1 MRSLTI
7 NLRLALTVVT
17 LWALVVAMGVV
28 SLIGM
33 DLTNRAQHDAYAVH
47 FASAVALGKS
57 GTAMSRAR
65 FGLDWAV
72 ANPHSPQLGPQLDRA
87 QMLLA
92 ESDRW
97 WQQFRALPKTAELQA
112 LTDDLDAK
120 RSAVRRDAIDRLIT
134 AIRSGDTSWMDEHRA
149 AELIGLYTAM
159 NTSQGALENY
169 LDEAARRADAQ
180 SSARFHTLGVVCGA
194 SIVLALLIAFLSW
207 RGLRRAVMD
216 PLRAAMAHFEA
227 IAAGDLT
234 TRVTAHRADE
244 MGLLLD
250 SLAAMQTR
258 LRSTMEQVRSGANA
272 MATAT
277 QQIATGNLD
286 LSQRTEEQASSLAQ
300 TASAM
305 QELIGTV
312 EANAV
317 HAQQARELALG
328 ASDVAVRGRDAVTRM
343 EQTMHEI
350 HASSSKMTDIIG
362 TIESI
367 AFQTNILALNA
378 AVEAARAGEEGR
390 GFAVVAGE
398 VRNLAQRASA
408 AAREIGTLIAGSTG
422 RVASGAELVTEASG
436 AMAEIQTS
444 TTRVATLIHEI
455 AAASREQSDGIGQV
469 GLAVTQMDEVTQQNA
484 ALVEESAAA
493 ASSLAEH
500 ANSLNTLI
508 AGFKVESGVLPHDAR
523 IARPA

>member
-1 MRSLTI
+1 MKSLTI
-7 NLRLALTVVT
+7 NLRLALTVMT
-17 LWALVVAMGVV
+17 LGALVIAMGVV
-28 SLIGM
+28 SLFGM

-65 FGLDWAV
+65 FGLDWAM
-72 ANPHSPQLGPQLDRA
+72 ANPDSPQLGPQLDRA
-87 QMLLA
+87 QSLLA
-92 ESDRW
+92 DSDRW
-97 WQQFRALPKTAELQA
+97 WQQFRALPKTPELQT

-120 RSAVRRDAIDRLIT
+120 RTAVRRDAIDRLIT
-134 AIRSGDTSWMDEHRA
+134 AIRGHDASWMNEQRA

-159 NTSQGALENY
+159 NTSQTALERY
-169 LDEAARRADAQ
+169 LDEAARQADAA
-180 SSARFHTLGVVCGA
+180 SGARFRMLGVMCGA
-194 SIVLALLIAFLSW
+194 SIALAMLIAFLSW

-216 PLRAAMAHFEA
+216 PLRAAMAQFDA
-227 IAAGDLT
+227 IAAGNLT
-234 TRVTAHRADE
+234 THVTIQRADE
-244 MGLLLD
+244 MGVLLD
-250 SLAAMQTR
+250 GLAAMQTR
-258 LRSTMEQVRSGANA
+258 LRETMEQVHAGANA

-277 QQIATGNLD
+277 QQIASGNID

-300 TASAM
+300 TAAAM
-305 QELIGTV
+305 QELISTV
-312 EANAV
+312 QTNALN
-317 HAQQARELALG
+317 AQQARDLALG
-328 ASDVAVRGRDAVTRM
+328 AADVAGRGRDAVTRM

-398 VRNLAQRASA
+398 VRSLAQRASA
-408 AAREIGTLIAGSTG
+408 AAKEIGTLIAGSTG
-422 RVASGAELVTEASG
+422 RVASGAVLVTEASG

-455 AAASREQSDGIGQV
+455 ASASRAQSDGIEQV

-484 ALVEESAAA
+484 ALVEQSAAA
-493 ASSLAEH
+493 ASSLADH
-500 ANSLNTLI
+500 AHSLNTLV
-508 AGFKVESGVLPHDAR
+508 AAFKVEGAMV
-523 IARPA
+523 

>member
-1 MRSLTI
+1 MKSLTI

-17 LWALVVAMGVV
+17 LGALVIAMGVV
-28 SLIGM
+28 SLFGM
-33 DLTNRAQHDAYAVH
+33 EMTNRAQHDAYAVH

-65 FGLDWAV
+65 FGLDWAM

-87 QMLLA
+87 QALLA
-92 ESDRW
+92 DSDRW
-97 WQQFRALPKTAELQA
+97 WQQFRALPKTPELQT

-120 RSAVRRDAIDRLIT
+120 RTAVRRDAIDRLIA
-134 AIRSGDTSWMDEHRA
+134 AIRGGDTAWMDERRA

-159 NTSQGALENY
+159 NASQGALEHY
-169 LDEAARRADAQ
+169 LDNAAHQADAD
-180 SSARFHTLGVVCGA
+180 SDARFHTLGVICGA

-207 RGLRRAVMD
+207 RDLRRAVMV

-234 TRVTAHRADE
+234 RRVTAHRNDE
-244 MGLLLD
+244 MGALLVG
-250 SLAAMQTR
+250 LAAMQTR
-258 LRSTMEQVRSGANA
+258 LRETMEQVRAGANA

-277 QQIATGNLD
+277 QQIASGNLD

-312 EANAV
+312 QANALN
-317 HAQQARELALG
+317 AQQARDLALG
-328 ASDVAVRGRDAVTRM
+328 AADVAGRGRDAVTRM

-398 VRNLAQRASA
+398 VRGLAQRASA

-422 RVASGAELVTEASG
+422 RVANAATLVTEASG
-436 AMAEIQTS
+436 AMEAIQTS

-455 AAASREQSDGIGQV
+455 ASASREQSDGIEQV

-484 ALVEESAAA
+484 ALVEQSAAA
-493 ASSLAEH
+493 ASSLADH
-500 ANSLNTLI
+500 AHSLNTLVV
-508 AGFKVESGVLPHDAR
+508 AFKVDGAMM
-523 IARPA
+523 